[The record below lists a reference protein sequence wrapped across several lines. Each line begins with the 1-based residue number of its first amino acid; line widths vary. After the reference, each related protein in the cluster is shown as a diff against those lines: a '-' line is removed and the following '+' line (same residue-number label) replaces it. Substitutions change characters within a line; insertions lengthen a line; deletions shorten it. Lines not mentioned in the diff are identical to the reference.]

1 MHSPHRFGYLLC
13 KGVMIMEAKMMMPA
27 NYCVMSEEEMT
38 YTDGGATAV
47 QAFCAWFVPFYGWYK
62 GITAVRDY
70 RQKNPK
76 TWTKTGMDALD
87 AHMAKSSANA
97 IYDIGCS
104 ICVVSS
110 CLSGVGLIINA
121 LVVYAT

>member
-1 MHSPHRFGYLLC
+1 
-13 KGVMIMEAKMMMPA
+13 MEAKMMMPA

-38 YTDGGATAV
+38 YTEGGATAV

-76 TWTKTGMDALD
+76 TWTKTGMDAF
-87 AHMAKSSANA
+87 
-97 IYDIGCS
+97 YDIGCS

>member
-1 MHSPHRFGYLLC
+1 
-13 KGVMIMEAKMMMPA
+13 MEAKMMMPA
-27 NYCVMSEEEMT
+27 NCCVMSEEEMT
-38 YTDGGATAV
+38 YTEGGATAV

-87 AHMAKSSANA
+87 AHMAKSTANA

>member
-1 MHSPHRFGYLLC
+1 
-13 KGVMIMEAKMMMPA
+13 MEAKMMMPA

-38 YTDGGATAV
+38 YTEGGATAV

-70 RQKNPK
+70 RKENPK

-87 AHMAKSSANA
+87 AHMAKSTVNA
-97 IYDIGCS
+97 LYDIACAFS
-104 ICVVSS
+104 VVSS
-110 CLSGVGLIINA
+110 SLSGVGLIINA
-121 LVVYAT
+121 VVVFAT